1 MKRNDTAAHFPLF
14 PVLIDL
20 SQKHVFL
27 ITDGNC
33 DDETILRIL
42 RMVRPCTPYLT
53 VLAPSPSPV
62 LERSAGK
69 QQAVLMKKEYDRE
82 DLYGAAVVICAAQ
95 DRALKDD
102 VFAACR
108 TLGIRLCILSEPQRS
123 DFCLAGQD

>member
-82 DLYGAAVVICAAQ
+82 DLYGADVVICAAQ

-108 TLGIRLCILSEPQRS
+108 TLGIRLCILYEPQRS

>member
-82 DLYGAAVVICAAQ
+82 DLYGAICAAQ